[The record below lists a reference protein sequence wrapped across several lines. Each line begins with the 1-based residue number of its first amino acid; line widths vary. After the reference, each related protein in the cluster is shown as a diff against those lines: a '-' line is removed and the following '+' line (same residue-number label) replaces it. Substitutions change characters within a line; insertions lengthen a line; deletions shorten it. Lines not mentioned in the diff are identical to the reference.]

1 MITKEMTMAEIV
13 RLYPRTLEVFNKY
26 GMDCLECQLAEFE
39 KLEYSAG
46 MHKLDM
52 ETLLEELNK
61 AAGE

>member
-1 MITKEMTMAEIV
+1 MITKEMTIAEIV
-13 RLYPRTLEVFNKY
+13 RQYPKTLEVFSRH

-46 MHKLDM
+46 MHKVDMDKLLD
-52 ETLLEELNK
+52 ELNE

>member
-1 MITKEMTMAEIV
+1 MITKEMTIAEIV
-13 RLYPRTLEVFNKY
+13 RLYPRTLEVFSRH

-46 MHKLDM
+46 MHKVDM
-52 ETLLEELNK
+52 DKLLEELNK